1 MPAKYIYIAQIDV
14 APEDEAEFNR
24 LYDAEHI
31 PRLTAV
37 PGVISGRR
45 YKLNAP
51 GAGTVPR
58 YLAIYELESP
68 DIPQSEAWRVAAE
81 TENWLR
87 VRKTMTVRNG
97 GGFTLIE

>member
-1 MPAKYIYIAQIDV
+1 MPTRYIYIAQIDV

-45 YKLNAP
+45 YKLNTT
-51 GAGTVPR
+51 GAGSVPR

-68 DIPQSEAWRVAAE
+68 DIPGSKAWKEAAE
-81 TENWLR
+81 TPNWHR

-97 GGFTLIE
+97 GGFTLME